1 MSKKDKRRSPLWA
14 RICVGVGAGV
24 LIVSGGSLVAGQ
36 QLVASYTEKFTDNRL
51 LDPIEPKPAE
61 AARVKADIN
70 GPVNILLVGI
80 DPRDDHTAPLSDSIL
95 IAHVP
100 RDRHSAYIFSIPR
113 DLRVDIPAFE
123 KSGTGAGRDK
133 INSAMSW
140 GSRLGNNKYS
150 EAQGF
155 QLLAKTVGGV
165 TGVKKFD
172 AGAIVNFGGFQKIVE
187 AMGGVEMVIDM
198 DVRSEHRRPNGKIRE
213 RKPGCPVTAKCDHP
227 YTGDAKFYQKS
238 DKPVK
243 LKAWEALDY
252 VRQRYPNVDGVDM
265 SDYDRQRHQQQFIKA
280 IAKQAMGRDVVTNP
294 KKLAAVMDAAGGSLT
309 FAGGDHTILD
319 WAVELKDLNVDDIV
333 TVKLPGGGIFEPDYQ
348 GERFEPGV
356 DDFFKAVTEDRVAAF
371 LLDNPEYVNLK

>member
-1 MSKKDKRRSPLWA
+1 MAEKEKRRSPLWA
-14 RICVGVGAGV
+14 RICVGLGAGV
-24 LIVSGGSLVAGQ
+24 LLVSGGSLVAGQ
-36 QLVASYTEKFTDNRL
+36 QLVAGYSGRITDNTL

-61 AARVKADIN
+61 AATAKADIN

-133 INSAMSW
+133 INAAMSW

-155 QLLAKTVGGV
+155 QLLAKTVGNV

-198 DVRSEHRRPNGKIRE
+198 DVQSEHRKPDGKIRD
-213 RKPGCPVTAKCDHP
+213 RLPGCPVTSNCNHP
-227 YTGDAKFYQKS
+227 YTGPAKFYKKS

-252 VRQRYPNVDGVDM
+252 VRQRYPNVKGVDM

-280 IAKQAMGRDVVTNP
+280 IAKQAMSRDVVTNP
-294 KKLAAVMDAAGGSLT
+294 AKLSAVMDAAGGSLT
-309 FAGGDHTILD
+309 FAGGDHTVLD
-319 WAVELKDLNVDDIV
+319 WAVELKDLNVDDMV
-333 TVKLPGGGIFEPDYQ
+333 TVKLPGGGIYDPDYK
-348 GERFEPGV
+348 GEQFADGV
-356 DDFFKAVTEDRVAAF
+356 DDFFKAVTEDRVAPF
-371 LLDNPEYVNLK
+371 LLDHPDYVNMD